1 MENVSKVSEL
11 LANAKAQKLS
21 ADSTWVKWADW
32 TDVEKLSY
40 NGGSKSVA
48 ADRTMQIIVSSN
60 GNLGGVAG
68 YNAPT
73 GELNRC
79 VSGSWLLVNKSDGIG
94 VGTGGI
100 VGMNESEKDLSYLL
114 NQAFVGRQLA
124 NGATSRFAGGIIG
137 TQTNQTTTDW
147 TIENCVNYGTVY
159 GYQSHYSG
167 GIVGQWTNNGGTIEN
182 CYNYGNLQ
190 TTLVIGWVG
199 ASGGIVAQ
207 MYHAASGQD
216 FNIISCQNHG
226 SLYGRYG

>member
-1 MENVSKVSEL
+1 MENVSKVSDL
-11 LANAKAQKLS
+11 LSNAEAQNLCGFHLGK
-21 ADSTWVKWADW
+21 VGGR
-32 TDVEKLSY
+32 TDVEKLGPY

-100 VGMNESEKDLSYLL
+100 VGMNERKGPVLSAQSGVCRPPAGKRRDQPDL
-114 NQAFVGRQLA
+114 QAALSAHSRIRPTPTGRSKIVSIMVL
-124 NGATSRFAGGIIG
+124 F
-137 TQTNQTTTDW
+137 
-147 TIENCVNYGTVY
+147 Y

-167 GIVGQWTNNGGTIEN
+167 GIVGQWTNNGGRLRTA
-182 CYNYGNLQ
+182 
-190 TTLVIGWVG
+190 TTTAICRRRMKPAGSVHPAVSWHSCIMRPPVRF
-199 ASGGIVAQ
+199 Q
-207 MYHAASGQD
+207 YHQP
-216 FNIISCQNHG
+216 
-226 SLYGRYG
+226 